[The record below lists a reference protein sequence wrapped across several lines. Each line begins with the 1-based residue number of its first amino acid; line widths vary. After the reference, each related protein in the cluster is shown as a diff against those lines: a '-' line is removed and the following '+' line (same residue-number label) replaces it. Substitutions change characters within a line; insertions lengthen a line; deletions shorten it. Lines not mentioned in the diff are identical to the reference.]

1 VENKKQAF
9 NIIESICKLNNDQ
22 WDNKAGSY
30 DDATESAYQIEE
42 ALEGLT
48 QNGII
53 YLDNSSFKSPKLA
66 SREIVNRAG
75 GGEDLLRLS
84 DVDRMDKAIDAIYF
98 AIGSMHKL
106 GLSPYQ
112 IVEGIQ
118 VVHEANVAK
127 STKKD
132 DQGKIIKGKSFIPPE
147 AKLQEIL
154 DKSIN

>member
-1 VENKKQAF
+1 MTNKKQAF

-42 ALEGLT
+42 ALEGF
-48 QNGII
+48 
-53 YLDNSSFKSPKLA
+53 DNLYNVLPELSANTPKDI
-66 SREIVNRAG
+66 SREIVACISISN
-75 GGEDLLRLS
+75 LTT
-84 DVDRMDKAIDAIYF
+84 DVDRFDKAIDAIYF

-106 GLSPYQ
+106 GLSPTQ

-118 VVHEANVAK
+118 IVHNANLAK

-132 DQGKIIKGKSFIPPE
+132 SKGKIIKGDAFVPPE
-147 AKLQEIL
+147 DQLQEIL
-154 DKSIN
+154 DKRIN